1 MKSINVYKRLPSLFN
16 IFDDIQSIRFSEIS
30 KYFKTQEVLNSH
42 NIDLLEIR
50 HNVINFDKSVI
61 KVLPA
66 LYTNSEEYEYSEDDY
81 EAVRDLMYAALGLVS
96 CVGIF
101 YRYLPKSRVDTF
113 VDKADKI
120 YEYIFRISMM

>member
-1 MKSINVYKRLPSLFN
+1 MKFTNVYKCLPSLFN
-16 IFDDIQSIRFSEIS
+16 IFDDIQSIRFSEIF

-50 HNVINFDKSVI
+50 HNVINFDKSTI

-96 CVGIF
+96 CAGIF
-101 YRYLPKSRVDTF
+101 YRYLPKSRVDVF
-113 VDKADKI
+113 VDKADNV